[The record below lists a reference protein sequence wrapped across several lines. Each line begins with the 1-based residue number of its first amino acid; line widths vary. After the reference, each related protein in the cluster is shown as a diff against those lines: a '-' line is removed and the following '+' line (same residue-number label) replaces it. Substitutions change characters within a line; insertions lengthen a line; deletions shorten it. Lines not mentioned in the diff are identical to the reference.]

1 MSGAGLIREGHLFSQ
16 HSLGTFARCPRRY
29 LLKYVDRQPWPM
41 PEGDDPVAYEA
52 SLARGRVFHQWM
64 VREHLGLRV
73 AEMAAYCED
82 ADLERWWR
90 AARHFP
96 WGALPAAV
104 REAELPVVVP
114 LGGWRLYA
122 RYDLLALDPGGQAVV
137 VDWKT
142 LEARPSARTLRE
154 RLQTRIYLYTL
165 VAAGQVLTG
174 GAPVSPLQASMFY
187 WFTNYPDEPATVP
200 YSPEEFS
207 RDGEEL
213 LALATRIA
221 GLPRED
227 FARTEDRR
235 LCARC
240 NYRSLCFSDAGE
252 AARAALG
259 AGEGW
264 LDEDLDASLDLGSV
278 PEMEY

>member
-1 MSGAGLIREGHLFSQ
+1 MAGRPPFP
-16 HSLGTFARCPRRY
+16 LGRAARRR
-29 LLKYVDRQPWPM
+29 
-41 PEGDDPVAYEA
+41 
-52 SLARGRVFHQWM
+52 ARGRAS
-64 VREHLGLRV
+64 RG
-73 AEMAAYCED
+73 
-82 ADLERWWR
+82 
-90 AARHFP
+90 
-96 WGALPAAV
+96 GA
-104 REAELPVVVP
+104 

-122 RYDLLALDPGGQAVV
+122 RYDLVALDPGGQAVV

-174 GAPVSPLQASMFY
+174 GAPVNPLQASMFY
-187 WFTNYPDEPATVP
+187 WFANYPDEPATVA
-200 YSPEEFS
+200 YSPDEFTS
-207 RDGEEL
+207 DGEDL

-221 GLPRED
+221 GLSREE

-240 NYRSLCFSDAGE
+240 NYRSLCHSE
-252 AARAALG
+252 ASEAPTPLG
-259 AGEGW
+259 AGADW